1 MSNKRRTEEQKIA
14 LHIFVLL
21 LSHLV
26 QKKLKAKK
34 TVISYIPV
42 QRGEY
47 VRSLSPLR
55 KRE

>member
-1 MSNKRRTEEQKIA
+1 MSNKRRTKEQKIA